1 MGVSGNPSGKR
12 KEKLFFDALML
23 AIKDQADKRGLRL
36 IAEKLL
42 DLAVSG
48 DMQAIKEVANRLD
61 GMPVQAIDQTIEQT
75 HYVAR
80 LPDPIGTTEEWKN
93 RYSKSS
99 GSPSQDR
106 KPH

>member
-12 KEKLFFDALML
+12 KEKLFFDALMIAL
-23 AIKDQADKRGLRL
+23 KDKTDVRGLRL

-61 GMPVQAIDQTIEQT
+61 GMPVAAIETTNE
-75 HYVAR
+75 HVFVAR
-80 LPDPIGTTEEWKN
+80 LPDPIATTEAWQN

-99 GSPSQDR
+99 GNHSQDR